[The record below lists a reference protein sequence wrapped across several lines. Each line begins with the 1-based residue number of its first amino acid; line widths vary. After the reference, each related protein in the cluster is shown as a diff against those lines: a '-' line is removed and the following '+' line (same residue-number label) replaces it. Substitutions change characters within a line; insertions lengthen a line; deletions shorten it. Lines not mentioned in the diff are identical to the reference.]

1 MLSERVTL
9 SHPLTKIERNKN
21 SNAMIDLEKHPCFN
35 IEAKGKYGRVHLP
48 VAPKCNIQCNYC
60 KRDYDCV
67 NESRPGVTSEVLSP
81 EQALAYMIKL
91 KEKMPNLS
99 VVGIAGPGDPFA
111 NPVETMTTLRLVR
124 QHFPEMILCL
134 SSNGLNVAP
143 YVAEIAELKVSHVT
157 ITMNSLDTEVTKD
170 IYKWA
175 RFENRG
181 YVGKAAAELLLEK
194 QLLAI
199 KLLREHGITVKINTI
214 VIPGVN
220 EHVIEGVAE
229 KAKELGAELMNAIP
243 LFPVTDTIYE
253 NLKEP
258 DLLTMREIRL
268 KIAKHLKPMTHCA
281 RCRADAVG
289 LLGQD
294 DTEAKKI
301 MSEVINLTVENDE
314 NRPFVAVASNEG
326 LLVNQHLGEADS
338 VFIFRETPNGYR
350 MVEQRNTPPSGSGN
364 KRWIKLAELLGDC
377 RALLVGGIGPSPSAT
392 ISRTGIRIIEMT
404 GLIDEGLDAIYKGKE
419 LRTVK
424 KADVFKCGSA
434 CSGKATGC

>member
-1 MLSERVTL
+1 MAKDKFSSTGSFTPPSEGAGEA
-9 SHPLTKIERNKN
+9 SF
-21 SNAMIDLEKHPCFN
+21 SKHPCFN

-111 NPVETMTTLRLVR
+111 NPTETMTTLRLIR
-124 QHFPEMILCL
+124 NEFPEMILCL

-181 YVGKAAAELLLEK
+181 YVGKAAADLLLEK

-220 EHVIEGVAE
+220 EHVIESVAE

-243 LFPVTDTIYE
+243 LFPVADTIYE
-253 NLKEP
+253 DLKEP
-258 DLLTMREIRL
+258 DMLTMREIRL

-301 MSEVINLTVENDE
+301 MSEVVNLSVENDE
-314 NRPFVAVASNEG
+314 NRPFVAVASYEG
-326 LLVNQHLGEADS
+326 MLVNQHLGEADS
-338 VFIFRETPNGYR
+338 VYIFRETPNGYR
-350 MVEQRNTPPSGSGN
+350 MVEQRNTPPSGTGN
-364 KRWIKLAELLGDC
+364 KRWENLGELLNDC

-392 ISRTGIRIIEMT
+392 IGRTGIRIVEMT
-404 GLIDEGLDAIYKGKE
+404 GLIDEGLDAIYKGIE

>member
-1 MLSERVTL
+1 MSNEKPTNT
-9 SHPLTKIERNKN
+9 SSFTPPLEGKGEAPDF
-21 SNAMIDLEKHPCFN
+21 SKHPCFN
-35 IEAKGKYGRVHLP
+35 IEAKGQYGRVHLP

-81 EQALAYMIKL
+81 EQALAYLTKL
-91 KEKMPNLS
+91 KDKMPNLS

-111 NPVETMTTLRLVR
+111 NPTETMTTLRLVR
-124 QHFPEMILCL
+124 ERFPEMILCL

-143 YVAEIAELKVSHVT
+143 FVEELAELGVSHVT
-157 ITMNSLDTEVTKD
+157 ITLNSLDTEVTQG

-175 RFENRG
+175 RFGNRG
-181 YVGKAAAELLLEK
+181 YVGKAAAEVLLEN
-194 QLLAI
+194 QLVAI
-199 KLLREHGITVKINTI
+199 KMLRRFGITVKINTI

-220 EHVIEGVAE
+220 DQLVESVAE

-243 LFPVTDTIYE
+243 LFPVADTPYE

-258 DLLTMREIRL
+258 DMLTMREIRL

-301 MSEVINLTVENDE
+301 MSEVINMTVENDE
-314 NRPFVAVASNEG
+314 TRPFVAVASNEG

-338 VFIFRETPNGYR
+338 IYIFRETPNGYR
-350 MVEQRNTPPSGSGN
+350 MVEKRDTPPSGTGS
-364 KRWIKLAELLGDC
+364 KRWEDLAALLNDC

-392 ISRTGIRIIEMT
+392 IGRTGIRIVEMT

-434 CSGKATGC
+434 CSGKATGCG

>member
-1 MLSERVTL
+1 
-9 SHPLTKIERNKN
+9 
-21 SNAMIDLEKHPCFN
+21 MIDIEKHPCFN
-35 IEAKGKYGRVHLP
+35 IEAKGTYARVHLP

-81 EQALAYMIKL
+81 EQALAYLIRL

-111 NPVETMTTLRLVR
+111 NPIETMTTLRLVR
-124 QHFPEMILCL
+124 EHFPEMILCL

-143 YVAEIAELKVSHVT
+143 FAEELAELGVSHVT
-157 ITMNSLDTEVTKD
+157 ITMNGLNPEETQH

-175 RFENRG
+175 RFGNRG
-181 YVGKAAAELLLEK
+181 YVGKAAAEILLDN
-194 QLLAI
+194 QLVAI
-199 KLLREHGITVKINTI
+199 QMLRRFGITVKINTI
-214 VIPGVN
+214 VIPGAN
-220 EHVIEGVAE
+220 DHLIESVAE

-243 LFPVTDTIYE
+243 LFPVKDTIYE

-258 DLLTMREIRL
+258 DILTMREIRL
-268 KIAKHLKPMTHCA
+268 KISKHLKPMTHCA

-301 MSEVINLTVENDE
+301 MSEIVNLTVETDE
-314 NRPFVAVASNEG
+314 NRPYVAVASNEG
-326 LLVNQHLGEADS
+326 MLVNQHLGEADS
-338 VFIFRETPNGYR
+338 LYIFRETPNGYHLI
-350 MVEQRNTPPSGSGN
+350 EQRTTPPSGNGN
-364 KRWIKLAELLGDC
+364 QRWVKLAELMSDC

-392 ISRTGIRIIEMT
+392 IGRKGIRIVEMT

-424 KADVFKCGSA
+424 KADVFKCGAS

>member
-1 MLSERVTL
+1 M
-9 SHPLTKIERNKN
+9 
-21 SNAMIDLEKHPCFN
+21 NAMLKDKTMQTDSSTPPSGGLGGAIDLEKHPCFN

-81 EQALAYMIKL
+81 EQALAYLIRL

-111 NPVETMTTLRLVR
+111 NPHETMTTLRLVR

-181 YVGKAAAELLLEK
+181 YVGKAAADLLLEK

-214 VIPGVN
+214 VIPGMN

-229 KAKELGAELMNAIP
+229 KAKELGAELMNAIQ
-243 LFPVTDTIYE
+243 LFPV
-253 NLKEP
+253 
-258 DLLTMREIRL
+258 
-268 KIAKHLKPMTHCA
+268 
-281 RCRADAVG
+281 AD
-289 LLGQD
+289 
-294 DTEAKKI
+294 
-301 MSEVINLTVENDE
+301 
-314 NRPFVAVASNEG
+314 
-326 LLVNQHLGEADS
+326 
-338 VFIFRETPNGYR
+338 
-350 MVEQRNTPPSGSGN
+350 
-364 KRWIKLAELLGDC
+364 
-377 RALLVGGIGPSPSAT
+377 
-392 ISRTGIRIIEMT
+392 TGIRIAEMT

>member
-1 MLSERVTL
+1 
-9 SHPLTKIERNKN
+9 
-21 SNAMIDLEKHPCFN
+21 MIDLEKHPCFN
-35 IEAKGKYGRVHLP
+35 IEAKSKYARVHLP

-81 EQALAYMIKL
+81 EQALAYLIRL

-111 NPVETMTTLRLVR
+111 NPEETMKTLRLVR

-143 YVAEIAELKVSHVT
+143 FVKELAELKVSHVT
-157 ITMNSLDTEVTKD
+157 ITMNGLDAEETQQ

-181 YVGKAAAELLLEK
+181 YVGKAAAEILLK
-194 QLLAI
+194 NQLAAI
-199 KLLREHGITVKINTI
+199 ELLRQYGITVKINTI
-214 VIPGVN
+214 VIPGIN
-220 EHVIEGVAE
+220 EHLVEPVAE
-229 KAKELGAELMNAIP
+229 KASQLGAGLMNAIP
-243 LFPVTDTIYE
+243 LFPVADTPFE
-253 NLKEP
+253 NRKEP
-258 DLLTMREIRL
+258 DMLTMREIRL

-294 DTEAKKI
+294 DAEAKKI
-301 MSEVINLTVENDE
+301 MSEVANLSVTSNE
-314 NRPFVAVASNEG
+314 NRPFVAVASYEG
-326 LLVNQHLGEADS
+326 ILVNQHLGEADNLY
-338 VFIFRETPNGYR
+338 IFRETPNGYR
-350 MVEQRNTPPSGSGN
+350 MVEQRKTPLSGTGN
-364 KRWIKLAELLGDC
+364 SRWEALSDLLNDC
-377 RALLVGGIGPSPSAT
+377 RALLVGGIGPSPSA
-392 ISRTGIRIIEMT
+392 IIGRTGIQIVEMT
-404 GLIDEGLDAIYKGKE
+404 GLIDEGLDSIYKGKE

-424 KADVFKCGSA
+424 KADVFKCGAS

>member
-1 MLSERVTL
+1 MEASINNTTQTGSE
-9 SHPLTKIERNKN
+9 SPLPRRGLGE
-21 SNAMIDLEKHPCFN
+21 AHPCFN
-35 IEAKGKYGRVHLP
+35 IEAKGKFARVHLP

-67 NESRPGVTSEVLSP
+67 NESRPGVTSQILSP
-81 EQALAYMIKL
+81 EQALAYVIKL
-91 KEKMPNLS
+91 KDKMPNLS

-111 NPVETMTTLRLVR
+111 NPTETLTTLRLVR
-124 QHFPEMILCL
+124 RQFPEMILCL

-143 YVAEIAELKVSHVT
+143 YVHELAGLGVSHVT
-157 ITMNSLDTEVTKD
+157 ITINGLDADETQS

-181 YVGKAAAELLLEK
+181 YVGKAAAEILLEN
-194 QLLAI
+194 QLAAI
-199 KLLREHGITVKINTI
+199 KLLREYGITLKINTI

-220 EHVIEGVAE
+220 DHLVESVAE

-243 LFPVTDTIYE
+243 LFPVADTPYE

-258 DLLTMREIRL
+258 DILTMRELRL

-289 LLGQD
+289 LLGED
-294 DTEAKKI
+294 DLEAKKI
-301 MSEVINLTVENDE
+301 MSDVITLSAASTE
-314 NRPFVAVASNEG
+314 NRQHVAVASYEG
-326 LLVNQHLGEADS
+326 MLVNQHLGEADS
-338 VFIFRETPNGYR
+338 LYIFRETPNGYR
-350 MVEQRNTPPSGSGN
+350 LVEQRKTPPSGAGN
-364 KRWIKLAELLGDC
+364 KRWEKLGELLNDC
-377 RALLVGGIGPSPSAT
+377 RALLVGGIGPSPSAA
-392 ISRTGIRIIEMT
+392 IGRTGIRIVEMT
-404 GLIDEGLDAIYKGKE
+404 GLIDEGLDAIYKGTE

-424 KADVFKCGSA
+424 KADVFKCGAA

>member
-1 MLSERVTL
+1 MDTKDKSTHNDSE
-9 SHPLTKIERNKN
+9 SPLLGRGLGE
-21 SNAMIDLEKHPCFN
+21 AKHPCFN
-35 IEAKGKYGRVHLP
+35 IEAKGTYARVHLP

-81 EQALAYMIKL
+81 EQALAYLIKL
-91 KEKMPNLS
+91 KGKMPNLS

-111 NPVETMTTLRLVR
+111 NPHETMTTLRLVR
-124 QHFPEMILCL
+124 EHFPEMILCL

-143 YVAEIAELKVSHVT
+143 FAEELAELGVSHVT
-157 ITMNSLDTEVTKD
+157 ITMNGLDAEETQN

-175 RFENRG
+175 RFGNRG
-181 YVGKAAAELLLEK
+181 YVGKAAAAILLEN
-194 QLLAI
+194 QLVAI
-199 KLLREHGITVKINTI
+199 KMLRRFGIIVKINTI

-220 EHVIEGVAE
+220 DHLIESVAE

-243 LFPVTDTIYE
+243 LFPVADTPYE

-258 DLLTMREIRL
+258 DMLTMREIRL

-289 LLGQD
+289 LLGED
-294 DTEAKKI
+294 DVEAKKI
-301 MSEVINLTVENDE
+301 MSEVINMTVADE
-314 NRPFVAVASNEG
+314 ETRPYVAVASYEG
-326 LLVNQHLGEADS
+326 MLVNQHLGEADS
-338 VFIFRETPNGYR
+338 LYVFRETPNGYR
-350 MVEQRNTPPSGSGN
+350 MVEQRKAPPSGIGN
-364 KRWIKLAELLGDC
+364 KRWEILAELLNDC

-392 ISRTGIRIIEMT
+392 IGRTGIRIVEMT

-424 KADVFKCGSA
+424 KADVFKCGAA
-434 CSGKATGC
+434 CTGKATGC

>member
-1 MLSERVTL
+1 MNTTHSKDNT
-9 SHPLTKIERNKN
+9 SHIGSSSPSIRGGRGE
-21 SNAMIDLEKHPCFN
+21 AAHPCFN
-35 IEAKGKYGRVHLP
+35 IEAKGKFARVHLP

-67 NESRPGVTSEVLSP
+67 NESRPGVTSQVLSP
-81 EQALAYMIKL
+81 EQALAYLIKL
-91 KEKMPNLS
+91 REKMPNLT

-111 NPVETMTTLRLVR
+111 NPEETMTTLRLVR
-124 QHFPEMILCL
+124 NQFPDMILCL

-143 YVAEIAELKVSHVT
+143 FVEELAELGVSHVT
-157 ITMNSLDTEVTKD
+157 ITMNGLDVEQTQQ

-175 RFENRG
+175 RFGNRG
-181 YVGKAAAELLLEK
+181 YVGRAAAEILLEN
-194 QLLAI
+194 QLVAI
-199 KLLREHGITVKINTI
+199 KMLRQFGITVKINTI

-220 EHVIEGVAE
+220 DQFVEKVAE

-243 LFPVTDTIYE
+243 LFPVADTPYE

-258 DLLTMREIRL
+258 DILTMREIRL

-289 LLGQD
+289 LLGED
-294 DTEAKKI
+294 DLEAKK
-301 MSEVINLTVENDE
+301 MMNDVINLTVETDE
-314 NRPFVAVASNEG
+314 NRQFVAVSSYEG
-326 LLVNQHLGEADS
+326 MLVNQHLGEAES
-338 VFIFRETPNGYR
+338 LYIFRETPNGYKL
-350 MVEQRNTPPSGSGN
+350 VEQRKTPPPGTGN
-364 KRWIKLAELLGDC
+364 RRWIELGELLKDC

-392 ISRTGIRIIEMT
+392 IGRSGVKIVEMT
-404 GLIDEGLDAIYKGKE
+404 GLIDEGLDAVYKGKE

-424 KADVFKCGSA
+424 KADVFKCGAA

>member
-1 MLSERVTL
+1 
-9 SHPLTKIERNKN
+9 
-21 SNAMIDLEKHPCFN
+21 MIDIEKHPCFN
-35 IEAKGKYGRVHLP
+35 IEAKGTYARVHLP

-60 KRDYDCV
+60 KRDFDCV
-67 NESRPGVTSEVLSP
+67 NESRPGVTSQVLSP
-81 EQALAYMIKL
+81 EQALAYLIKL

-111 NPVETMTTLRLVR
+111 NPNETLTTLRLVR

-134 SSNGLNVAP
+134 SSNGLNIGTYAD
-143 YVAEIAELKVSHVT
+143 ELAELGVSHVT
-157 ITMNSLDTEVTKD
+157 ITMNGLDPEETQH

-181 YVGKAAAELLLEK
+181 YVGKAAAELLLK
-194 QLLAI
+194 NQLFAI
-199 KLLREHGITVKINTI
+199 KMLRKFGITVKINTI

-220 EHVIEGVAE
+220 EHLIERIAE
-229 KAKELGAELMNAIP
+229 QAKAMGAELMNAIP
-243 LFPVTDTIYE
+243 LYPVADTPFE

-258 DLLTMREIRL
+258 DILTMREVRG

-289 LLGQD
+289 LLGED
-294 DTEAKKI
+294 DLEAKKI
-301 MSEVINLTVENDE
+301 MSEVMNLTVTPDE
-314 NRPFVAVASNEG
+314 NRHFVAVASYEG
-326 LLVNQHLGEADS
+326 MLVNQHLGEADS
-338 VFIFRETPNGYR
+338 LYIFRETPNGYR
-350 MVEQRNTPPSGSGN
+350 LVEQRRTPPSGTGN
-364 KRWIKLAELLGDC
+364 KRWEVLADVLSDC

-392 ISRTGIRIIEMT
+392 IGRTGIRIVEMT

-424 KADVFKCGSA
+424 KADVFKCGAA

>member
-1 MLSERVTL
+1 
-9 SHPLTKIERNKN
+9 
-21 SNAMIDLEKHPCFN
+21 MIDLEKHPCFN

-81 EQALAYMIKL
+81 EQALAYLIRL

-111 NPVETMTTLRLVR
+111 NPIETMTTLRLVR
-124 QHFPEMILCL
+124 QNFPEMILCL

-181 YVGKAAAELLLEK
+181 YVGKAAADLLLEK

-199 KLLREHGITVKINTI
+199 KLLRENGITVKINTI

-243 LFPVTDTIYE
+243 LFPVADTIYE
-253 NLKEP
+253 DLKEP
-258 DLLTMREIRL
+258 DMLTMREIRL
-268 KIAKHLKPMTHCA
+268 KIAKHLKPMIHCA

-301 MSEVINLTVENDE
+301 MSDVINLSVANDE
-314 NRPFVAVASNEG
+314 TRPFVAVASNEG

-338 VFIFRETPNGYR
+338 VYIFRETPNGYR
-350 MVEQRNTPPSGSGN
+350 MVEQRDTPPSGSGN
-364 KRWIKLAELLGDC
+364 KRWEKLAELLSDC
-377 RALLVGGIGPSPSAT
+377 RAMLVGGIGPSPSAT
-392 ISRTGIRIIEMT
+392 IGRTGIRIVEMT

-434 CSGKATGC
+434 CSGEATGCG

>member
-1 MLSERVTL
+1 
-9 SHPLTKIERNKN
+9 
-21 SNAMIDLEKHPCFN
+21 MIDLAKHPCFN
-35 IEAKGKYGRVHLP
+35 IEAKGQYGRVHLP

-81 EQALAYMIKL
+81 EQALAYLIKL
-91 KEKMPNLS
+91 KGKMPNLS

-111 NPVETMTTLRLVR
+111 NPTETMTTLRLVR

-143 YVAEIAELKVSHVT
+143 FVEELAELGVSHVT
-157 ITMNSLDTEVTKD
+157 ITMNALDTEVTQG

-175 RFENRG
+175 RFGNRG
-181 YVGKAAAELLLEK
+181 YVGKAAAEVLLEN
-194 QLLAI
+194 QLVAI
-199 KLLREHGITVKINTI
+199 KMLRRFGITVKINTI

-220 EHVIEGVAE
+220 DQLVESVAE

-243 LFPVTDTIYE
+243 LFPVADTPYE

-258 DLLTMREIRL
+258 DMLTMREIRL

-301 MSEVINLTVENDE
+301 MSDIINLSVENDE
-314 NRPFVAVASNEG
+314 TRPFVAVASNEG

-338 VFIFRETPNGYR
+338 IYIFRETPNGYR
-350 MVEQRNTPPSGSGN
+350 MVEKRDTPPSGTGN
-364 KRWIKLAELLGDC
+364 KRWEQLAELLNDC

-392 ISRTGIRIIEMT
+392 IGRTGIRIVEMA

-424 KADVFKCGSA
+424 RLMYSNAVQPAPEKLPAAVDSLI
-434 CSGKATGC
+434 